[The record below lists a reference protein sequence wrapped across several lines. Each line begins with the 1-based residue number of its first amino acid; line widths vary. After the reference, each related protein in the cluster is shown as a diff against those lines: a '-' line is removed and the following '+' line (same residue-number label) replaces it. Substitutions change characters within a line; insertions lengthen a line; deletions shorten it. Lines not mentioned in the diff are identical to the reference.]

1 MLEKVGWVG
10 WGAGGGRVHTH
21 MQFHASGSGLAVAL
35 LALHA
40 LHPHGLAFYL
50 LALLFYNT
58 SVTTAHHTRDG
69 SSTGGSC
76 RRAEDTGCQCIY
88 LPRYLVKHHHEE
100 ADKGR
105 GRPHPDAEE
114 NRTSATLTEWELP
127 GQIATTRQ
135 YCEPYD
141 SCMRSTRIGCIQKGL
156 QRSTPL
162 NRGRQRE
169 LHEL

>member
-1 MLEKVGWVG
+1 MPI
-10 WGAGGGRVHTH
+10 HIPT
-21 MQFHASGSGLAVAL
+21 
-35 LALHA
+35 
-40 LHPHGLAFYL
+40 
-50 LALLFYNT
+50 
-58 SVTTAHHTRDG
+58 
-69 SSTGGSC
+69 
-76 RRAEDTGCQCIY
+76 
-88 LPRYLVKHHHEE
+88 YLVKHHHEE

-105 GRPHPDAEE
+105 GRPHPHAEE

-141 SCMRSTRIGCIQKGL
+141 SCTRSIRIGRIQKGL
-156 QRSTPL
+156 QRGRSTPL